1 MATPVLMP
9 QVGQD
14 LEEGT
19 LTEWM
24 VAVGDTVKKGDVV
37 AVVESEKA
45 SFEVETYQEGVVLEL
60 LYEEGDT
67 TKVLEPIMYIGDP
80 DEVES
85 PEQAEPQAE
94 AVPAANNTSDTQSSA
109 ETKAQPQ
116 SSTESVN
123 HGQLGAS
130 PLARRMAANRNI
142 DLTAVNGSGPGGVVL
157 ERDLADAEPSSD
169 KEYGDQPYSK
179 VRQVIADR
187 MSESKQTKPHFYLR
201 TEVDV
206 TDLLVK
212 RNAYNQSNQDK
223 VSINDLVI
231 FAVSR
236 QLKYYGKLNSHV
248 FEDRCTLL
256 EDVHIGMAV
265 SVDEGL
271 LVPVIDHA
279 DRKSLKEINQAS
291 RSLAE
296 SARNGVIKSKA
307 RGSFTISNMGK
318 WDVELLPI
326 INPPETAILGV
337 GAINKRACCIN
348 NELGWRDFMVLTL
361 SADHRAVDGVY
372 GAEFMMKLKESITNM
387 NV

>member
-67 TKVLEPIMYIGDP
+67 TTVLEPIMYIGDP

-94 AVPAANNTSDTQSSA
+94 AVPAANNTSDVQSSA
-109 ETKAQPQ
+109 GTKAQPQ

-142 DLTAVNGSGPGGVVL
+142 DLTAVSGSGPGGAVL

-236 QLKYYGKLNSHV
+236 QLKHYGKLNSHV
-248 FEDRCTLL
+248 FEDHCTLL

>member
-24 VAVGDTVKKGDVV
+24 IEVGDTVKKGDIV

-67 TKVLEPIMYIGDP
+67 TTVLEPIMFIGAP
-80 DEVES
+80 DEANNE
-85 PEQAEPQAE
+85 EKAQAETTPVA
-94 AVPAANNTSDTQSSA
+94 AVT
-109 ETKAQPQ
+109 
-116 SSTESVN
+116 SSTENDTKAKETSHLNTVTSVN

-142 DLTAVNGSGPGGVVL
+142 DLASVSGSGPGGAVL
-157 ERDLADAEPSSD
+157 ERDLADAEPSSGKD
-169 KEYGDQPYSK
+169 YGNQPYSK

-187 MSESKQTKPHFYLR
+187 LTESKQTKPHFYLR

-206 TDLLVK
+206 TDLLAK
-212 RNAYNQSNQDK
+212 RKAYNQSNDDNL
-223 VSINDLVI
+223 SINDLVI

-236 QLKYYGKLNSHV
+236 QLKHHGKLNSHV
-248 FEDRCTLL
+248 FADRCTLL
-256 EDVHIGMAV
+256 EDIHIGVAV
-265 SVDEGL
+265 SVDDGL

-291 RSLAE
+291 RALAE
-296 SARNGVIKSKA
+296 GARKGVNKSKS

-318 WDVELLPI
+318 WGVELLPI
-326 INPPETAILGV
+326 INPPEAAILGV
-337 GAINKRACCIN
+337 GTINKRACSIN

-372 GAEFMMKLKESITNM
+372 GAEFMMKLKESITALDI
-387 NV
+387 